1 MPVDSLIVLRHR
13 GFHHDAP
20 APQRWSW
27 DIIAAGLLSVML
39 LSLLLYHLVSGAALV
54 ALQPVRSGLS
64 LSLRSY
70 PGVLVCGTCG
80 VGSNRLAEAIT
91 RLCSHAVYTG
101 QLTLDQDER
110 GRHYIYAQ
118 DEDAF
123 RDFLK
128 VKGFVKRYV
137 SLPVSLFPAVDG
149 PAAKAASRF
158 VADHVLRGVEVAV
171 RTEEDVSRVAAICRT
186 LHKIHP
192 DDISLLVKIA
202 ASIKPTA
209 EFLRNIST
217 LVDKVIFET
226 QQLRQDTQLHS
237 IRFANPYMPHAEAA
251 AGDVF
256 MRRQLSRVWSL
267 RQQLVAQSAAATHGW
282 CFTISLGTIKNY
294 VDTLYTKLVWVSG
307 YDYTSLQE
315 VCALLRE
322 NKAQMNNE
330 SVSRFVKT
338 DYVFYTFDDRD
349 TIAQKMS
356 RALGEFPELC
366 VAAYDVEMDDLDGY
380 CDAQGAKVG
389 APLLELL
396 HAVAFRH
403 PP

>member
-1 MPVDSLIVLRHR
+1 GDS
-13 GFHHDAP
+13 
-20 APQRWSW
+20 
-27 DIIAAGLLSVML
+27 
-39 LSLLLYHLVSGAALV
+39 
-54 ALQPVRSGLS
+54 S

-80 VGSNRLAEAIT
+80 LGSNRLAEAIT

-110 GRHYIYAQ
+110 GRHYVYAH

-123 RDFLK
+123 QDFLK
-128 VKGFVKRYV
+128 VKAFVKRYV
-137 SLPVSLFPAVDG
+137 SLPVSIFSAVDS
-149 PAAKAASRF
+149 PVAKAASRF
-158 VADHVLRGVEVAV
+158 VAEHVLRGVELAV
-171 RTEEDVSRVAAICRT
+171 RSDEDVARVAATCQDLR
-186 LHKIHP
+186 KIHP

-202 ASIKPTA
+202 ASINPSA
-209 EFLRNIST
+209 EFLKNIST

-226 QQLRQDTQLHS
+226 QRLRVDVQLHS
-237 IRFANPYMPHAEAA
+237 VRFANPYKPHTDAA
-251 AGDVF
+251 VGDVF
-256 MRRQLSRVWSL
+256 MRQQLSRIWSL
-267 RQQLVAQSAAATHGW
+267 RQQLVTQNSVATQGW
-282 CFTISLGTIKNY
+282 CFTLSLGAIKNY
-294 VDTLYTKLVWVSG
+294 VDTLYKKLVFVTG

-322 NKAQMNNE
+322 NKAQTNND
-330 SVSRFVKT
+330 SLSRFVKT

-366 VAAYDVEMDDLDGY
+366 VAGYDVELDDLDGY
-380 CDAQGAKVG
+380 CDAQGADVG

>member
-1 MPVDSLIVLRHR
+1 MLSAHEDCRHR
-13 GFHHDAP
+13 SEFDLVLALREATLATP
-20 APQRWSW
+20 ATPE
-27 DIIAAGLLSVML
+27 DFAAVL
-39 LSLLLYHLVSGAALV
+39 
-54 ALQPVRSGLS
+54 ALQPVKGDSS

-80 VGSNRLAEAIT
+80 VGSKRLAETIT

-110 GRHYIYAQ
+110 GRHYLYAH

-123 RDFLK
+123 QDFLK

-137 SLPVSLFPAVDG
+137 SLPLLLLSAVDSPAV
-149 PAAKAASRF
+149 KAASRF
-158 VADHVLRGVEVAV
+158 VADHALRGAELAV
-171 RTEEDVSRVAAICRT
+171 RSDEDVARVAAICRG
-186 LHKIHP
+186 LHKIHS

-202 ASIKPTA
+202 ASIQPTTT
-209 EFLRNIST
+209 FLKNIST
-217 LVDKVIFET
+217 LADAVIFET
-226 QQLRQDTQLHS
+226 QRLRGDVQLHS
-237 IRFANPYMPHAEAA
+237 IRFANPYMQHSDAA
-251 AGDVF
+251 VGDVF
-256 MRRQLSRVWSL
+256 MRQQLSRIWSL
-267 RQQLVAQSAAATHGW
+267 RQQLVTQSSVAAQGW
-282 CFTISLGTIKNY
+282 CFTLSLGAIKNY
-294 VDTLYTKLVWVSG
+294 VDTLYKKLVFVTG

-322 NKAQMNNE
+322 NKAQTNND

-349 TIAQKMS
+349 SIAQKCVVLHLQMS
-356 RALGEFPELC
+356 RALREFPELC
-366 VAAYDVEMDDLDGY
+366 VAGYDVELDDLDGY
-380 CDAQGAKVG
+380 CDAQGADVG
-389 APLLELL
+389 APLLEVL